1 MTQGPRLDPYAVLG
15 VPRGATSLEI
25 ARAHRRL
32 AKRYHPDLHPEVGG
46 ADRMRRVNA
55 AWRLL
60 SNPAARAAY
69 DLEHPAGSAGT
80 GGHWVPPPAIRPFRT
95 EEATTVRSW
104 ASWRTTAEETRRAP
118 STRRSWG
125 EVVEPATRRPRPMVP
140 PERTFRDSGVAA
152 ILVAALILLLLL
164 AVVVAGKMA

>member
-15 VPRGATSLEI
+15 VARGATALEV

-32 AKRYHPDLHPEVGG
+32 AKRYHPDLHPEAAG
-46 ADRMRRVNA
+46 ADRMRRINA

-69 DLEHPAGSAGT
+69 DLEHPAGSTGT
-80 GGHWVPPPAIRPFRT
+80 GGHWVAPPPIRPFHT

-104 ASWRTTAEETRRAP
+104 ASWRTSAEETRRAP
-118 STRRSWG
+118 ATRRTPG
-125 EVVEPATRRPRPMVP
+125 EVVEPATRRPQPMAP